1 MIVRVF
7 RVQIKPELR
16 KEFEEKFETASIKS
30 IEVQAGF
37 ISAEIGYPTDWT
49 PDEYL
54 MISKWKD
61 VSYLTEF
68 LGEKWNE
75 AHIPQGMEKY
85 LVDCWLHH
93 YESNS

>member
-1 MIVRVF
+1 MITRIF

-16 KEFEEKFETASIKS
+16 EEFVGKFETASIQS
-30 IEVQAGF
+30 IEGQPGF
-37 ISAEIGYPTDWT
+37 VSVEIGYPTEWT

-54 MISKWKD
+54 MISKWENS
-61 VSYLTEF
+61 SYLIDF
-68 LGEKWNE
+68 VGKNWNE
-75 AHIPQGMEKY
+75 AHIPRGMEKY